1 MQNQVIKP
9 RSLLVYFLSM
19 LTPPD
24 VLLIIF
30 TTYMFTL
37 YAFQYGGELDS
48 TGVWKLKWRAGA
60 LQPRKKAGKTQTPT
74 LITSTHWPPRSA
86 TSNLVCLWT
95 GIR

>member
-60 LQPRKKAGKTQTPT
+60 LQPRKKAGKNTNADSDYEYA
-74 LITSTHWPPRSA
+74 LA
-86 TSNLVCLWT
+86 A
-95 GIR
+95 

>member
-1 MQNQVIKP
+1 MQNQVVEP
-9 RSLLVYFLSM
+9 RLLMVCFLLM

-37 YAFQYGGELDS
+37 YVFQYGGEQDS

-60 LQPRKKAGKTQTPT
+60 LQPRKKAGKNTNADSDYEYA
-74 LITSTHWPPRSA
+74 LA
-86 TSNLVCLWT
+86 A
-95 GIR
+95 